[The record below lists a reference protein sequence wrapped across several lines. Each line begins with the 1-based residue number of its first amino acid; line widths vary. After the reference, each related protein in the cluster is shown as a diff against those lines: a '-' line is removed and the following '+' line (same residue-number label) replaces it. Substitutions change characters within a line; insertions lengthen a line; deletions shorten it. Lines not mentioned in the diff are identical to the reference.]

1 MNHFCFFILLQFKE
15 LMLSIDQEEKID
27 ENKPNNAG
35 AGGSK
40 TGTSDTSK
48 LAILQQKLFE
58 GIERTTTS
66 KNSNG
71 QDSTQA
77 TPRSKAKSKSAKGSS
92 KKGTPGGSRS
102 ATKRKR
108 KNDSDFS
115 SVSESN
121 SDIDDDD
128 Y

>member
-1 MNHFCFFILLQFKE
+1 
-15 LMLSIDQEEKID
+15 MLSIDQEEKID
-27 ENKPNNAG
+27 ENKPSN

-40 TGTSDTSK
+40 AGTSDTSK

-58 GIERTTTS
+58 GIERTTTGKS
-66 KNSNG
+66 SNG

-77 TPRSKAKSKSAKGSS
+77 TPRSKAKSKNVRNSAKKGGNS
-92 KKGTPGGSRS
+92 GTPGGSRS

-115 SVSESN
+115 SASDTN
-121 SDIDDDD
+121 SDLEDED

>member
-1 MNHFCFFILLQFKE
+1 MLYFGFKFKE

-35 AGGSK
+35 GSK
-40 TGTSDTSK
+40 SGMSDPSK

-66 KNSNG
+66 KNNNG

-77 TPRSKAKSKSAKGSS
+77 TPRSKAKSSKNVRNSAKKGGSS
-92 KKGTPGGSRS
+92 TPGGPRS

-115 SVSESN
+115 SASETN
-121 SDIDDDD
+121 SDLDDED

>member
-1 MNHFCFFILLQFKE
+1 
-15 LMLSIDQEEKID
+15 MLSIDQEEKID
-27 ENKPNNAG
+27 ENKPNN
-35 AGGSK
+35 GSK
-40 TGTSDTSK
+40 PGTSGETSK

-58 GIERTTTS
+58 GIEKTTSS

-77 TPRSKAKSKSAKGSS
+77 TPRSKAKTSRSVKNSAA
-92 KKGTPGGSRS
+92 KKGGSTPSCSKS

-115 SVSESN
+115 SASDSN
-121 SDIDDDD
+121 TDMDDDD

>member
-1 MNHFCFFILLQFKE
+1 
-15 LMLSIDQEEKID
+15 MLSIDQEEKID

-35 AGGSK
+35 GSK
-40 TGTSDTSK
+40 TATGEVSK
-48 LAILQQKLFE
+48 LAMLQQKLFE
-58 GIERTTTS
+58 GIERTTSS

-77 TPRSKAKSKSAKGSS
+77 TPRSKAKSSKSVRNSGKKAGSS
-92 KKGTPGGSRS
+92 STPSGTKS

-115 SVSESN
+115 SASETN
-121 SDIDDDD
+121 SDMDEDD
-128 Y
+128 YWNF

>member
-1 MNHFCFFILLQFKE
+1 
-15 LMLSIDQEEKID
+15 MLSIDQEEKID

-35 AGGSK
+35 GSK
-40 TGTSDTSK
+40 TGTGEVSK

-58 GIERTTTS
+58 GIERTTSS

-77 TPRSKAKSKSAKGSS
+77 TPRSKAKSSKSVRNSAKKAGSS
-92 KKGTPGGSRS
+92 TPSGTKS

-115 SVSESN
+115 SASETN
-121 SDIDDDD
+121 SDMDDDD